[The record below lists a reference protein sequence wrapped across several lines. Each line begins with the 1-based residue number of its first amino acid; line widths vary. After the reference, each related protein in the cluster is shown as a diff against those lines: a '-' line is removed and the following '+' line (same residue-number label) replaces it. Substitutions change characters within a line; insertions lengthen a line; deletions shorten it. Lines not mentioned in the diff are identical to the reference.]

1 MNPGHKG
8 EKQIELG
15 KGQQLHGR
23 NQDFPD
29 GPPVKLSHPMHGVQ
43 VWPLGGKLRP
53 HMSHGQNTRT

>member
-1 MNPGHKG
+1 MNPGHNG

-43 VWPLGGKLRP
+43 V
-53 HMSHGQNTRT
+53 